1 MKELKS
7 FLSRVNCKMGTAKL
21 LDHFNYIDIRQRGEL
36 RFDDFL
42 RLYQRL
48 LVAPTVR
55 QKYEFRIKIQN
66 FNETNEN

>member
-21 LDHFNYIDIRQRGEL
+21 LEHFNDIDIRQRGEL

-42 RLYQRL
+42 RLYQKL
-48 LVAPTVR
+48 LVTPMVSKKKTH
-55 QKYEFRIKIQN
+55 QN
-66 FNETNEN
+66 VVHYNV